1 MKYTKYWIS
10 ILAAC
15 LLAGSPSF
23 AGEWIDLF
31 NGKDLANWENPYDWG
46 TAEVVDGEIHLTTEK
61 SKWFLSTVK
70 EYSDFIFEV
79 EVKMPEGKCNSGFLF
94 RSHKSKNRMFGY
106 QAEVDP
112 SGRKWSGGLYDEG
125 RRGWFISPNR
135 DHAKSK
141 EAKEQSIAAFVERA
155 GDCFKRHDWNK
166 YRIECRGGH
175 IKISVN
181 GVTTT
186 DIHDQKDAKGY
197 IALQHHGE
205 KGQIYRF
212 RNIRIMELTAD
223 NAAVR
228 SSSTEWTSLFA
239 SGDFSQWTSI
249 KGQAVGEGWSIKNGI
264 VHRSGRRPGDIIT
277 KQQYKDFELCFNWK
291 ISEGGNSGIKYRTK
305 GRLGLEYQVL
315 DDAKHKDS
323 KIPTH
328 RAGSLYELA
337 AAPDSK
343 PIHPVGDWNQ
353 SRILANGNTIQ
364 HWLNGEKIVD
374 IEVGSDDWNQRFQKS
389 KYSKNQGF
397 GSWTGPILLQDH
409 NDEVWFKNVQIC
421 EL

>member
-1 MKYTKYWIS
+1 MRDTKYWIS
-10 ILAAC
+10 ILMAC

-31 NGKDLANWENPYDWG
+31 NGKDLAHWQNPYDWG
-46 TAEVVDGEIHLTTEK
+46 KAEVVAGEIHLTTEK

-94 RSHKSKNRMFGY
+94 RSHKSKNKMFGY

-135 DHAKSK
+135 DHAASA

-186 DIHDQKDAKGY
+186 DIHDQEDAKGY

-223 NAAVR
+223 DTAVR

-239 SGDFSQWTSI
+239 SDDFSNWTNLN
-249 KGQAVGEGWSIKNGI
+249 GDAVTKGWSIKDGV
-264 VHRSGRRPGDIIT
+264 VHRPSRGGDIIT
-277 KQQYKDFELCFNWK
+277 KQHYENFELHFDWK
-291 ISEGGNSGIKYRTK
+291 ISEAGNSGVKYRTK
-305 GRLGLEYQVL
+305 GALGLEYQIL
-315 DDAKHKDS
+315 DDAKHQDGKN
-323 KIPTH
+323 PTH

-343 PIHPVGDWNQ
+343 PIHPVGEWNHA
-353 SRILANGNTIQ
+353 RILANGNTIQ

-389 KYSKNQGF
+389 KYSKNKDF
-397 GSWTGPILLQDH
+397 PNSAGPILLQDH
-409 NDEVWFKNVQIC
+409 NDEVWFKNVQMR

>member
-31 NGKDLANWENPYDWG
+31 NGKDLAHWQNPYDWG
-46 TAEVVDGEIHLTTEK
+46 KAEVVDGEIHLTTEK

>member
-1 MKYTKYWIS
+1 MKDTKYWIS
-10 ILAAC
+10 ILTAC

-31 NGKDLANWENPYDWG
+31 NGKDLAHWQNPYDWG
-46 TAEVVDGEIHLTTEK
+46 KAEVVDGEIHLTTEK

-94 RSHKSKNRMFGY
+94 RSHKSKNKMFGY

-223 NAAVR
+223 DTAVR

-249 KGQAVGEGWSIKNGI
+249 KGQPVGEGWSIKSGI

-277 KQQYKDFELCFNWK
+277 KQHYKDFELCFNWK

-389 KYSKNQGF
+389 KYSKNKDF
-397 GSWTGPILLQDH
+397 ANSAGPILLQDH
-409 NDEVWFKNVQIC
+409 NDEVWFKNVQIR

>member
-1 MKYTKYWIS
+1 MKDTKYWIS
-10 ILAAC
+10 ILTAC
-15 LLAGSPSF
+15 LLAGSTSF
-23 AGEWIDLF
+23 AGEWTELF
-31 NGKDLANWENPYDWG
+31 NGKDLAHWQNPYDWG
-46 TAEVVDGEIHLTTEK
+46 KAEVVDGEIHLTTEK

-223 NAAVR
+223 DTAVR

-239 SGDFSQWTSI
+239 SDDFSNWTNLN
-249 KGQAVGEGWSIKNGI
+249 GDAVTKGWSIENGI
-264 VHRSGRRPGDIIT
+264 VHRPSRGGDIIT
-277 KQQYKDFELCFNWK
+277 KQHYENFELHFDWK
-291 ISEGGNSGIKYRTK
+291 ISEAGNSGVKYRTK
-305 GRLGLEYQVL
+305 GALGLEYQIL
-315 DDAKHKDS
+315 DDAKHQDGKN
-323 KIPTH
+323 PTH

-343 PIHPVGDWNQ
+343 PIHPVGEWNQ
-353 SRILANGNTIQ
+353 SRILTNGNTIQ

-389 KYSKNQGF
+389 KYSKNKDF
-397 GSWTGPILLQDH
+397 ANSAGPILLQDH
-409 NDEVWFKNVQIC
+409 NDEVWFKNVQIR

>member
-1 MKYTKYWIS
+1 MKDTKSWIS
-10 ILAAC
+10 ILTAC
-15 LLAGSPSF
+15 LLAGSTSF
-23 AGEWIDLF
+23 AGEWTELF
-31 NGKDLANWENPYDWG
+31 NGKDLAHWQNPYDWG
-46 TAEVVDGEIHLTTEK
+46 KAEVVDGEIHLTTEK

-94 RSHKSKNRMFGY
+94 RSHKSKNKMFGY

-112 SGRKWSGGLYDEG
+112 SGRNWSGGLYDEG
-125 RRGWFISPNR
+125 RRKWFISPNR
-135 DHAKSK
+135 DHAASA

-186 DIHDQKDAKGY
+186 DIHDQEDAKGY

-223 NAAVR
+223 DTAVR

-239 SGDFSQWTSI
+239 SDDFSNWTNLN
-249 KGQAVGEGWSIKNGI
+249 GNAVTKGWSIKDGV
-264 VHRSGRRPGDIIT
+264 VHRPSRGGDIIT
-277 KQQYKDFELCFNWK
+277 KQHYENFELHFDWK
-291 ISEGGNSGIKYRTK
+291 ISEAGNSVIKYRTK
-305 GRLGLEYQVL
+305 GALGLEYQIL
-315 DDAKHKDS
+315 DDAKHQDGKN
-323 KIPTH
+323 PTH

-343 PIHPVGDWNQ
+343 PIHPVGEWNQ

-389 KYSKNQGF
+389 KYSKNKDF
-397 GSWTGPILLQDH
+397 ANSAGPILLQDH
-409 NDEVWFKNVQIC
+409 NDEVWFKNVQIR

>member
-1 MKYTKYWIS
+1 MKDTKSWIS
-10 ILAAC
+10 ILTAC
-15 LLAGSPSF
+15 LLASSTSI

-31 NGKDLANWENPYDWG
+31 NGKDLAHWQNPYDWG
-46 TAEVVDGEIHLTTEK
+46 KAEVVDGEIHLTTEK

-79 EVKMPEGKCNSGFLF
+79 EVKMPEGKSNSGFLF
-94 RSHKSKNRMFGY
+94 RSHKSKNKMFGY

-112 SGRKWSGGLYDEG
+112 SDRNWSGGLYDEG
-125 RRGWFISPNR
+125 RRKWFISPNR
-135 DHAKSK
+135 DHAASA
-141 EAKEQSIAAFVERA
+141 EAKEQSIAAFNKRA
-155 GDCFKRHDWNK
+155 GNCFKRHGWNK

-212 RNIRIMELTAD
+212 RNIRIMELTGD
-223 NAAVR
+223 DTAVR

-239 SGDFSQWTSI
+239 SDDFSNWTNLN
-249 KGQAVGEGWSIKNGI
+249 GDAVTKGWSIENGI
-264 VHRSGRRPGDIIT
+264 VHRSGTRPGDIIT
-277 KQQYKDFELCFNWK
+277 RQQYKDFEMIFHWK
-291 ISEGGNSGIKYRTK
+291 ISEAGNSGVKYRTH
-305 GRLGLEYQVL
+305 GRLGLEYQIL
-315 DDAKHKDS
+315 DDAKHQDGKN
-323 KIPTH
+323 PTH
-328 RAGSLYELA
+328 RAGSLYELVG
-337 AAPDSK
+337 APDSK
-343 PIHPVGDWNQ
+343 PIHPVGEWNQ

-389 KYSKNQGF
+389 KYSKHEDFAN
-397 GSWTGPILLQDH
+397 SAGPILLQDH
-409 NDEVWFKNVQIC
+409 NDEVWFKNVQMR

>member
-1 MKYTKYWIS
+1 MKDAKSWIS
-10 ILAAC
+10 ILTVC
-15 LLAGSPSF
+15 LLVGSTSF

-31 NGKDLANWENPYDWG
+31 NGKDLAHWQNPYDWG
-46 TAEVVDGEIHLTTEK
+46 KAEVVDGEIHLTTEK
-61 SKWFLSTVK
+61 SKWFLSTVQ

-79 EVKMPEGKCNSGFLF
+79 EVKMPEGKSNSGFLF
-94 RSHKSKNRMFGY
+94 RSHKSKNKMFGY

-112 SGRKWSGGLYDEG
+112 SDRNWSGGLYDEG
-125 RRGWFISPNR
+125 RRKWFISPNR
-135 DHAKSK
+135 DHAAST

-166 YRIECRGGH
+166 YRIECRGDH

-223 NAAVR
+223 DTTAC

-239 SGDFSQWTSI
+239 FGDFSNWTNLN
-249 KGQAVGEGWSIKNGI
+249 GDAVTKGWSIEDGV
-264 VHRSGRRPGDIIT
+264 VHRPSRGGDIIT
-277 KQQYKDFELCFNWK
+277 KQHYENFELHFDWK
-291 ISEGGNSGIKYRTK
+291 ISEAGNSGVKYRTK
-305 GRLGLEYQVL
+305 GALGLEYQIL
-315 DDAKHKDS
+315 DDAKHKDG
-323 KIPTH
+323 KNPTH
-328 RAGSLYELA
+328 RVGSLYELV

-343 PIHPVGDWNQ
+343 PIHPVGEWNQ

-389 KYSKNQGF
+389 KYSKHKDFAN
-397 GSWTGPILLQDH
+397 SAGPILLQDH
-409 NDEVWFKNVQIC
+409 NDEVWFKNVRMR

>member
-46 TAEVVDGEIHLTTEK
+46 KAEVVDGEIHLTTEK

-112 SGRKWSGGLYDEG
+112 SGRNWSGGLYDEG

-223 NAAVR
+223 DTAVR

-239 SGDFSQWTSI
+239 SSDFSQWTSI

-328 RAGSLYELA
+328 RAGDLYELA
-337 AAPDSK
+337 AAPDDK
-343 PIHPVGDWNQ
+343 PLNPATQWNTGRIIARGD
-353 SRILANGNTIQ
+353 SIQ
-364 HWLNGEKIVD
+364 HWLNGEKV
-374 IEVGSDDWNQRFQKS
+374 VQLTYGTDDWNQRFQDS
-389 KYSKNQGF
+389 KYNKHEGF

-409 NDEVWFKNVQIC
+409 GNEAWFRNLRIR

>member
-31 NGKDLANWENPYDWG
+31 NGKDLAHWQNPYDWG
-46 TAEVVDGEIHLTTEK
+46 KAEVVDGEIHLTTEK

-112 SGRKWSGGLYDEG
+112 SGRNWSGGLYDEG
-125 RRGWFISPNR
+125 RRAWFISPNR

-223 NAAVR
+223 DTAVR

>member
-1 MKYTKYWIS
+1 
-10 ILAAC
+10 
-15 LLAGSPSF
+15 
-23 AGEWIDLF
+23 
-31 NGKDLANWENPYDWG
+31 
-46 TAEVVDGEIHLTTEK
+46 VDGEIHLTTEK

-112 SGRKWSGGLYDEG
+112 SGRNWSGGLYDEG
-125 RRGWFISPNR
+125 RRAWFISPNR

-223 NAAVR
+223 DTAVR